1 MSEQDG
7 KIFRSQLYNEI
18 WEVAVTGVS
27 KKHTVPYQKLLN
39 ICKLYNIPIPQT
51 GYWTKISYGKQ
62 VEKTPLPEQEDIEID
77 LIEES
82 AIRQKKKN
90 ENSNLPKTSEA
101 THPPEKTELTVNEIK
116 QVKQSEQMIPYKL
129 VQGVI
134 NVYTRD
140 KLYEEVW
147 SKPVIEVAA
156 HYGVSDATILK
167 TCKTLA
173 VPVPSRGYWAK
184 VSAGETVHKPPLK
197 PTKGVTQKVGQR
209 TYVGTK
215 ITQSSIKAE
224 KLEFLDEKE
233 KKQVLLAAE
242 KICMTADNAVVHKKI
257 ISYKHK
263 IQQGNNRDM
272 KAEGNQTG
280 ARSYSDPPPIF
291 SGGISENTFPRV
303 FRILDALIQQ
313 VESLGGGVNDDLSFT
328 VRQEKIHISIQE
340 EKDQVAHVMTKKEAR
355 DILVYEDA
363 MRHHT
368 WASKPRIF
376 KYDDIYS
383 GRLKIG
389 IRKGKYFRD
398 KGDLK
403 IESQLGE
410 MLIELYEES
419 EAIRIVREDREE
431 AARKR
436 EEEKRQREE
445 QRKRYDS
452 EVERTSALQN
462 ESVDYSTASRIR
474 AYVNAVKE
482 NAAKNELDNE
492 LTAWIDWATKKADW
506 YDPTVA
512 RKDEI
517 FGVRDHAK
525 NSEQKTLVKYH
536 YW

>member
-1 MSEQDG
+1 MGEQDG
-7 KIFRSQLYNEI
+7 ILLRTQLYNEI

-27 KKHTVPYQKLLN
+27 KKYSVPYHKLLN
-39 ICKLYNIPIPQT
+39 VCKLYNIPIPQA

-82 AIRQKKKN
+82 AMRQKKKN
-90 ENSNLPKTSEA
+90 ENSSLPKTSEA

-116 QVKQSEQMIPYKL
+116 QNQQAEALIPYKL
-129 VQGVI
+129 VRDII

-140 KLYEEVW
+140 NLYEEVW
-147 SKPVIEVAA
+147 SKPVVEVAA
-156 HYGVSDATILK
+156 QYGVSDATILK

-173 VPVPSRGYWAK
+173 VPVPPRGYWAK
-184 VSAGETVHKPPLK
+184 VRAGEAVHKPSLK
-197 PTKGVTQKVGQR
+197 PTKGILTKVGPR
-209 TYVGTK
+209 TYEGTK
-215 ITQSSIKAE
+215 VVQVPIKVE
-224 KLEFLDEKE
+224 KLAFLDEDE
-233 KKQVLLAAE
+233 KQRLFLAAE
-242 KICMTADNAVVHKKI
+242 QISMPADNAVAHKKI
-257 ISYKHK
+257 IAYGRK
-263 IQQGNNRDM
+263 IKKDNGDT
-272 KAEGNQTG
+272 KAEGIQRSS
-280 ARSYSDPPPIF
+280 RSYSEPPQIF
-291 SGGISENTFPRV
+291 SGGISEKTLPRA

-313 VESLGGGVNDDLSFT
+313 VENLGGGVNDDLSLT
-328 VRQEKIHISIQE
+328 VRKEQIYISIQE

-355 DILVYEDA
+355 DLLVYEDA

-431 AARKR
+431 DARKR
-436 EEEKRQREE
+436 EEEERQREE